1 MQGLLRGR
9 VGVIKRTCRGSS
21 TCWMMPRRERRTPRT
36 RGDHSLLVSWGSERP
51 VALRRTSTKRFRI
64 TQVRRASA
72 SHHPLLGFCDVPSS
86 FLAGAVSH
94 SPPRYLLSC
103 SSSPVSG
110 LHRPYPRCLFYVLK
124 EFGCWNPVHCCPT
137 WWRPRLR
144 SQWTLFEDS
153 RFSLPLRPSSN
164 SSMYGVWHLPRKTL
178 LF

>member
-1 MQGLLRGR
+1 
-9 VGVIKRTCRGSS
+9 
-21 TCWMMPRRERRTPRT
+21 MPRRERRTPRT

-124 EFGCWNPVHCCPT
+124 EFGCWNPVHWCPT

-144 SQWTLFEDS
+144 SQWTLLWRFSFLPASKAFLQFLYVWSLTPSSKDAPVLDS
-153 RFSLPLRPSSN
+153 RCCQGLSLSPGLAN
-164 SSMYGVWHLPRKTL
+164 
-178 LF
+178 